1 LEYVGDIIAFL
12 ALLLSSYATYRT
24 LKLKKSEKE
33 LIDVQK
39 KINYLI
45 LEKKT
50 KEAQEASK
58 ADLGANFITIGKHR
72 YRLKV
77 FNKGK
82 ANAYN
87 VAIEFP
93 NGNDTVLESDIADKF
108 PLELIEP
115 GQSVS
120 LIAAFDV
127 QSKRKMEVK
136 LIWKN
141 ESGKLI
147 KKIVYPTL

>member
-1 LEYVGDIIAFL
+1 MEYVGDIIAFL